1 MERDENIVCLI
12 SYKENK
18 LKSSIYTLYLEK
30 LIEGIKAI
38 QEMEK
43 ILYDAENDY
52 GSKIL
57 KDIWNSLPQNEQ
69 MELEYCFD
77 ALLRKIRNCKSRTIP
92 PSSYKP
98 SS

>member
-1 MERDENIVCLI
+1 MERDENIVCLTN
-12 SYKENK
+12 YRENK
-18 LKSSIYTLYLEK
+18 LKSFIYLLYKERLT
-30 LIEGIKAI
+30 EGIRAI
-38 QEMEK
+38 EEMEK

-57 KDIWNSLPQNEQ
+57 KNIWKSLPQNEQ
-69 MELEYCFD
+69 MELEYYFD
-77 ALLRKIRNCKSRTIP
+77 ALLRKIRNCKTKTIP